1 MLLDYIFR
9 PSLPASSAVARDSSR
24 GILAE
29 LSSKARQRR
38 KRKGKKKKK
47 ANGLPSHLSLRTLK
61 KPAHEAV
68 QLIPRHA
75 MLFILFSSNAFFIGY
90 SSLPLC

>member
-9 PSLPASSAVARDSSR
+9 SNLPTSSAVARDSSR
-24 GILAE
+24 GIKLNYQVKRDKGGNG
-29 LSSKARQRR
+29 KAR
-38 KRKGKKKKK
+38 KKK

>member
-1 MLLDYIFR
+1 MGR
-9 PSLPASSAVARDSSR
+9 
-24 GILAE
+24 E
-29 LSSKARQRR
+29 EN
-38 KRKGKKKKK
+38 K

-68 QLIPRHA
+68 QLISRHA
-75 MLFILFSSNAFFIGY
+75 MLFMLFSSNAFSTGY